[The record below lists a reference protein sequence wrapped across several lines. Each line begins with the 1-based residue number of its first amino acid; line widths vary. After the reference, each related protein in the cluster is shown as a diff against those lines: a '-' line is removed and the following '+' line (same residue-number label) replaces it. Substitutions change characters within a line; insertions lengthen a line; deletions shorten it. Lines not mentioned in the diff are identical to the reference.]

1 MNAKFE
7 ISQCSS
13 CGEDHKEVEAFH
25 VHAKHFDWLAVCP
38 MTLMPVYI
46 ATRPAEDDDRR
57 RLEAMV
63 WQARATETQV
73 QIIDNLPVNEQVV
86 FWRAVVALAEKEAAN
101 KALSESLRHEVALQ
115 LKVARTEALLEKAW
129 DAALQS
135 AGFIRASDTAFPR
148 WREYALAE
156 RDRTP

>member
-57 RLEAMV
+57 RA
-63 WQARATETQV
+63 
-73 QIIDNLPVNEQVV
+73 
-86 FWRAVVALAEKEAAN
+86 
-101 KALSESLRHEVALQ
+101 
-115 LKVARTEALLEKAW
+115 EALLEKAW

-135 AGFIRASDTAFPR
+135 AGFIRASDTAFP
-148 WREYALAE
+148 LAILKMVGAMLE
-156 RDRTP
+156 MCWPFARKEKEEAPGGEN